1 MDIINF
7 VMVEKMETSINEL
20 IDKIDNLN
28 KQIENEPKNSKKR
41 KYEIESKI
49 EKIKMEKNHAGF
61 RNDFSLVKK
70 YKSQIE
76 QLEKEKKLGFVLK
89 FKSEIKNC
97 QNQIV
102 DIILDYYKNGI
113 YIDDII
119 KLEDIHSNTSERW
132 LNLSNFGKNTG
143 YLFIDNIEEEEYNW
157 IYSNPIWIIMK
168 FQMQMMILI
177 I

>member
-61 RNDFSLVKK
+61 RNDFSS
-70 YKSQIE
+70 KS
-76 QLEKEKKLGFVLK
+76 
-89 FKSEIKNC
+89 NC
-97 QNQIV
+97 
-102 DIILDYYKNGI
+102 
-113 YIDDII
+113 
-119 KLEDIHSNTSERW
+119 
-132 LNLSNFGKNTG
+132 
-143 YLFIDNIEEEEYNW
+143 
-157 IYSNPIWIIMK
+157 
-168 FQMQMMILI
+168 
-177 I
+177 